1 MSLLTLLFALTLF
14 VSATLLFW
22 AQPLVGK
29 MLLPLLGG
37 APAVWNTCMLFFQG
51 MLLAG
56 YAYALLLTSALKVR
70 WQAIA
75 HIALLALAA
84 LTFPFAISE
93 HAAQSALLQNYPT
106 LWLLGALLTLIGL
119 PFFVV
124 SATGPLLQKWF
135 SATPH
140 PAARDPYFLY
150 AASNL
155 GSMAALL
162 AFPALFE
169 PTLDV
174 RRQSWLWAAA
184 YAALVLLTLLCA
196 LAVWRTRARSSRAG
210 QGDEDESR
218 EEPAVAF
225 EGSGTSS
232 ASESAPSPAALGPTE
247 PLVKA
252 SEPAT
257 TTSQKPSPERD
268 ERASKA
274 VTLRR
279 RLLWVALAFI
289 PSTLMLSVTTY
300 ISTDIAAAPLLWVIP
315 LALYLLTLVLAFAR
329 RQFISRHLLGRLL
342 AGAALLLVLVYLS
355 GATEPAA
362 FIMLLHLIFF
372 FIAALACHMRLA
384 DDRPSVRH
392 LAEFYLWVA
401 VGGALGGLF
410 NAIIAPLIFSAIIE
424 YPLAIVLA
432 CMIRPHGA
440 NDDEDRERRKDKM
453 SDAREARAGRF
464 AADAEE
470 TKSPPR
476 RRWLDVAYPLAFFV
490 VTASLSLITAHYGVS
505 TLESVALVFG
515 APLIL
520 INHLFRKQ
528 PVRFALALGAVML
541 GGIFFAEARDRT
553 LHAER
558 NFFGTLRVSRDTG
571 ARWLQLYHG
580 STIHGRQF
588 LDAERRCVPLTYY
601 HPAGPLGQVF
611 ALYHAR
617 PAAPQVAIVGLGA
630 GAMAAYA
637 RPDERWTF
645 YEINPAVVRIAQDP
659 QHFTYLSECARAP
672 VEMVVGDARLRLREA
687 ADGQYGLL
695 VLDAFSSDAIPLH
708 LLTREALRIYLSK
721 LAEGG
726 IIALHISNR
735 SLNLHPA
742 LGALARDAGL
752 VALGYDDWNDDPA
765 SGKAPS
771 QWVVMARSPVDLG
784 LLVSD
789 RRWMPLSAS
798 AEREVWTDD
807 FSNIVSVLRWF

>member
-70 WQAIA
+70 WQAVA

-84 LTFPFAISE
+84 LAFPFALSE
-93 HAAQSALLQNYPT
+93 SVAQSALLQNYPT
-106 LWLLGALLTLIGL
+106 LWLLGALLAVIGL

-174 RRQSWLWAAA
+174 RRQGWLWAAT
-184 YAALVLLTLLCA
+184 YGALALLTLLCA
-196 LAVWRTRARSSRAG
+196 LAVWRSPARRNG
-210 QGDEDESR
+210 EDER
-218 EEPAVAF
+218 VEDKPAGAF
-225 EGSGTSS
+225 EGSGTSA
-232 ASESAPSPAALGPTE
+232 ASESAPSPAAPGPTE
-247 PLVKA
+247 AWGNESK
-252 SEPAT
+252 PAT
-257 TTSQKPSPERD
+257 TASQMASPELN
-268 ERASKA
+268 ERESKI

-329 RQFISRHLLGRLL
+329 WQFISRHLLGRLL

-362 FIMLLHLIFF
+362 FIMLLHLVFF

-384 DDRPSVRH
+384 DDRPGVRH

-410 NAIIAPLIFSAIIE
+410 NAIIAPLVFNAIIE
-424 YPLAIVLA
+424 YPLAIILA

-440 NDDEDRERRKDKM
+440 NDEDRGRDEDRAGDTSE
-453 SDAREARAGRF
+453 ERAGRF
-464 AADAEE
+464 AEDTQA
-470 TKSPPR
+470 TKPPPR
-476 RRWLDVAYPLAFFV
+476 RRWLDVAYPLGFFV

-520 INHLFRKQ
+520 INHLFRQQ

-553 LHAER
+553 LRAER
-558 NFFGTLRVSRDTG
+558 NFFGTLRVARDAG
-571 ARWLQLYHG
+571 ARWVQLCHG

-588 LDAERRCVPLTYY
+588 LDAGRRCVPLTYY
-601 HPAGPLGQVF
+601 HPDGPLGQIF

-617 PAAPQVAIVGLGA
+617 PASPQVAVVGLGA

-637 RPDERWTF
+637 RPAEHWTF

-672 VEMVVGDARLRLREA
+672 VEMIVGDARLRLREA
-687 ADGQYGLL
+687 ANEQYGLI

-752 VALGYDDWNDDPA
+752 VALGFDDWNDDPA

-771 QWVVMARSPVDLG
+771 QWVVMARAPVDLG
-784 LLVSD
+784 LLVED
-789 RRWMPLSAS
+789 RRWTPLPAS

-807 FSNIVSVLRWF
+807 FSNIVGVLRWF